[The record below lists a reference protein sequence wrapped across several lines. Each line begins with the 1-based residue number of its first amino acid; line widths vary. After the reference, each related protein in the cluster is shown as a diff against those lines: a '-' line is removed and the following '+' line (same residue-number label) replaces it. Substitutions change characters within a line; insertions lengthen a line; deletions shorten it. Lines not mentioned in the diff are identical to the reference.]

1 MIKKAYSRFLV
12 AVIVAGVIIFSAV
25 CWHSVGEIHYFK
37 SFFPKGFGVEGAYYA
52 SVVEL
57 IKVIIIALPIIMVIG
72 ISLYVLRHF
81 KKDS

>member
-1 MIKKAYSRFLV
+1 MLKKTYSIFLV
-12 AVIVAGVIIFSAV
+12 AVIVAGVVIFSAV
-25 CWHSVGEIHYFK
+25 CWHSVGEIHHLK
-37 SFFPKGFGVEGAYYA
+37 SFFPKGFNVEGAYYA

-81 KKDS
+81 NKES

>member
-12 AVIVAGVIIFSAV
+12 AVIVAGVVIFSAI
-25 CWHSVGEIHYFK
+25 CWHSVGEIHYLK
-37 SFFPKGFGVEGAYYA
+37 SFFPKGFSVEGAYYA